1 MLKQLGH
8 IYDISSH
15 SLRVESIST
24 HYVHIKYDKGTPNEY
39 DKIVFLTASLT
50 DDSLSLQ
57 EVIDNLKDLVS
68 AAAKSLVSPD
78 IVLKYKPRLSCPWQ
92 LQSIVYHYCEKVFF
106 VIELPKHLFPNTME
120 ANWFNELGL
129 AGVKFVDEDI
139 EHE

>member
-8 IYDISSH
+8 TYDLSSH
-15 SLRVESIST
+15 SLRVESIGT

-68 AAAKSLVSPD
+68 PD
-78 IVLKYKPRLSCPWQ
+78 IALKYKPRLSCPWQ
-92 LQSIVYHYCEKVFF
+92 LQSIVYHHCEKVFF